1 MRDRPVRGTASGGAG
16 LDVTGAVGAPG
27 RIVQTVMTRRP
38 SRPALRTPI
47 GTAIVVATLVLSW
60 MPGTASAT
68 RYAGEFLRI
77 GVGARALGMGSAFVG
92 LADDGTAAFWNPAG
106 LATLPSRQ
114 ISAMHAEQFGSIV
127 QYDYLS
133 YAMPLGAPGAARQGL
148 AVSLLRLGVND
159 IPDTRGLEILD
170 QNGNG
175 VFDYPED
182 RLLVDESRFVFDS
195 DNDVALLLGYAR
207 EWRPG
212 MSVGGTFKVIRQ
224 WLGDSLRSN
233 GFGIDLAALWVGKDG
248 WSAGAVLRDASTT
261 RILWNT
267 GTGEFVAPSLR
278 VGAAKST
285 VFRNR
290 RHVVTAAMDVQV
302 GFSDERLASQAHL
315 GGMTFEF
322 HPGLEYWLE
331 RKLALRAGMDARN
344 FSAGAGI
351 RIRKFGL
358 DYAYLDHA
366 DLEASH
372 RVSGSYSF

>member
-1 MRDRPVRGTASGGAG
+1 
-16 LDVTGAVGAPG
+16 
-27 RIVQTVMTRRP
+27 MTRPNRLP
-38 SRPALRTPI
+38 LGPLALLL
-47 GTAIVVATLVLSW
+47 AIVLAAA
-60 MPGTASAT
+60 PREAAAT

-77 GVGARALGMGSAFVG
+77 GVGARALGMGSAFAG

-106 LATLPSRQ
+106 LATQQTRQ
-114 ISAMHAEQFGSIV
+114 VHAMHAEQFGSIV

-133 YAMPLGAPGAARQGL
+133 YTMPLTGPGKPNQGIG
-148 AVSLLRLGVND
+148 VSLIRLGVND

-195 DNDVALLLGYAR
+195 DNDVALLLSYAR
-207 EWRPG
+207 ELRRG
-212 MSVGGTFKVIRQ
+212 FSVGGSFKVVRQ

-233 GFGIDLAALWVGKDG
+233 GFGLDAAALWVGPNG
-248 WSAGAVLRDASTT
+248 WSAGAMLRDVSTT

-267 GTGEFVAPSLR
+267 GTSEFIAPSLR
-278 VGAAKST
+278 LGAAKSKA
-285 VFRNR
+285 FRGR
-290 RHVVTAAMDVQV
+290 RHVVTAALDVQV

-315 GGMTFEF
+315 GGVTFEF
-322 HPGLEYWLE
+322 HPGVEYWLE
-331 RKLALRAGMDARN
+331 RTVALRAGLDARN

-351 RIRKFGL
+351 RFGKFGL
-358 DYAYLDHA
+358 DYAYLDHS
-366 DLEASH
+366 DLDSSH